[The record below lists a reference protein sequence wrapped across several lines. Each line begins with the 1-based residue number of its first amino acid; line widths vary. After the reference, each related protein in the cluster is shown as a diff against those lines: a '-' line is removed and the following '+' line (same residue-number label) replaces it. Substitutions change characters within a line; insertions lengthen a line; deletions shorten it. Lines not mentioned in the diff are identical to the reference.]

1 LTFNAIILPYLKD
14 IIVIFKVNGG
24 MMRCISPPGMDYTYA
39 FQKSQRRL
47 IIKVS
52 EQIMLLGALAIA
64 LTNKS
69 RLNAKEV
76 EIQNRLNKYIK
87 PGAGTYPAI
96 IMEVIAAARGA
107 LKDLRGNKRAIFVP
121 GKTIG
126 GAYGRSLRFEG
137 LIKLNA
143 DKFYP
148 IPRGQGFSF
157 NFERTLLHEV
167 IHSGS
172 ENKIGDY
179 PLGCEKCYVGPYV
192 KRIARNNKAGLEN
205 AENIVYVLDMGERQY
220 L

>member
-1 LTFNAIILPYLKD
+1 
-14 IIVIFKVNGG
+14 
-24 MMRCISPPGMDYTYA
+24 
-39 FQKSQRRL
+39 
-47 IIKVS
+47 
-52 EQIMLLGALAIA
+52 
-64 LTNKS
+64 
-69 RLNAKEV
+69 
-76 EIQNRLNKYIK
+76 
-87 PGAGTYPAI
+87 
-96 IMEVIAAARGA
+96 
-107 LKDLRGNKRAIFVP
+107 VP
-121 GKTIG
+121 CKTIG
-126 GAYGRSLRFEG
+126 GVEGQSTIYGGS
-137 LIKLNA
+137 IKLNA

-179 PLGCEKCYVGPYV
+179 PLGCKDCYVGPYV